1 MTAFEAVPTEQ
12 MMTENARPDAVTG
25 GLPRAAGTEDIYRL
39 LGFATMSGEDPLR
52 MWARLKETSEWLVG
66 PLSPDS
72 WAGQVFIADH
82 ADIFAFRF
90 LSLPAAWSAEC
101 GRERPALAAASRFAG
116 WWSGSANWWERI
128 GPKAPDD
135 SYARMVW
142 QMPDGGPKVTYEWA
156 RTDKNE
162 VVCRVTNSGPA
173 DIVIQAYAPWDTEAP
188 RFTALYSE
196 SADRRFLRGRSWVPG

>member
-12 MMTENARPDAVTG
+12 MMTENARPDAATG

-66 PLSPDS
+66 PLSPDA

-90 LSLPAAWSAEC
+90 LPLPS
-101 GRERPALAAASRFAG
+101 
-116 WWSGSANWWERI
+116 
-128 GPKAPDD
+128 
-135 SYARMVW
+135 
-142 QMPDGGPKVTYEWA
+142 EWM
-156 RTDKNE
+156 KG
-162 VVCRVTNSGPA
+162 VK
-173 DIVIQAYAPWDTEAP
+173 
-188 RFTALYSE
+188 
-196 SADRRFLRGRSWVPG
+196 ADRRLTYAVTNFEQW